1 MSRRRATLKPPARIA
16 AAVPP
21 FVGRES
27 ELAALRES
35 LTIAPV
41 AIVHGPP
48 GAGKTVLAERLAAA
62 LEVEATVVACYPGE
76 RAAAVRARERR
87 TLIFLFLVWVCFNYF
102 RFISLIR

>member
-16 AAVPP
+16 AAVPL

-48 GAGKTVLAERLAAA
+48 GAGKTVLAL
-62 LEVEATVVACYPGE
+62 
-76 RAAAVRARERR
+76 
-87 TLIFLFLVWVCFNYF
+87 
-102 RFISLIR
+102 SLIHISEPTRPY